1 MPRKSTTA
9 SCDAESTER
18 FQRDVIPLNNQLF
31 APAMR
36 LTRNAQDAEDLVQ
49 EAMLRAYAGFGTF
62 REGTNVKAWLFRIL
76 YNTWISQYR
85 TKRRRP
91 AEVSVECVSDLN
103 AVALRTSTRPHL
115 VEETA
120 LELMTDGEV
129 AAAMMALQPTIR
141 TAIYYADVLGFTC
154 REIAAITGSP
164 PGTVMSRIHR
174 GRKRLR
180 TTLFAMATRHGLV
193 SEQDS
198 FQAA

>member
-1 MPRKSTTA
+1 MPAKSTTS
-9 SCDAESTER
+9 SCDAESAEL

-31 APAMR
+31 AAAMR
-36 LTRNAQDAEDLVQ
+36 LTRNAQDAEDLAQ

-62 REGTNVKAWLFRIL
+62 REGTNVTAWLFRIL

-85 TKRRRP
+85 TKKRRT

-141 TAIYYADVLGFTC
+141 TAIYYAD
-154 REIAAITGSP
+154 
-164 PGTVMSRIHR
+164 
-174 GRKRLR
+174 
-180 TTLFAMATRHGLV
+180 
-193 SEQDS
+193 
-198 FQAA
+198 